1 MKNAKKFLTLA
12 TTLALFA
19 TSLNSA
25 FAEPMKDPLRIN
37 NIFIPAE
44 GFDDNDNI
52 EFVLDGELKNAC
64 LRLGASTVRHDGKMI
79 YVGLEAIRDEESF
92 CAQADDSL
100 PQAIQATVPF
110 SKEVDIG
117 KLKAGEYTI
126 HYETANVVV
135 TKTFKVGVAPSN
147 RQDSMNYAP
156 IENASV
162 TSLVNIGDTAQIR
175 LTGML
180 TSSCMHLRDEVLV
193 SQADDVVVV
202 QPLVKM
208 DLSSM
213 CLMYLR
219 PFTKDVS
226 VPNLSKGR
234 YLVHVRSMNGQAVNR
249 VFSVCQTNSTGDCS
263 SSSLGREET
272 TR

>member
-1 MKNAKKFLTLA
+1 MALV
-12 TTLALFA
+12 ALFA
-19 TSLNSA
+19 TSFSLA
-25 FAEPMKDPLRIN
+25 QTEAMKDPLRIN
-37 NIFIPAE
+37 NIFIPQE

-64 LRLGASTVRHDGKMI
+64 LKLGASSVRFDGNMI
-79 YVGLEAIRDEESF
+79 YVGLEAHRDEEAF
-92 CAQADDSL
+92 CAQSDDTL

-110 SKEVDIG
+110 SKEVEIG

-126 HYETANVVV
+126 HYETPNAVV

-147 RQDSMNYAP
+147 RQDSLNYAP
-156 IENASV
+156 IENATV
-162 TSLVNIGDTAQIR
+162 ASLVNIGDTAKIR

-193 SQADDVVVV
+193 SQAGDVVVI

-219 PFTKDVS
+219 PFSKDIS
-226 VPNLSKGR
+226 VANLNKGR
-234 YLVHVRSMNGQAVNR
+234 YMLHVRSMNGQALNR
-249 VFSVCQTNSTGDCS
+249 VFSVCQTNGEGACA
-263 SSSLGREET
+263 SSSLGRIPP
-272 TR
+272 R